1 MASVSTNGESEV
13 QVRTAEMNFLVSL
26 YKKRVL
32 IQSARIGCLHM
43 LMQESRKANLLDLG
57 R

>member
-26 YKKRVL
+26 YEKRVL
-32 IQSARIGCLHM
+32 IQSAGNVCLHM